1 MNEFKFNDKHKKT
14 VSKAK
19 YLRFPTLARSAPVKL
34 NKSLLTHVHTY
45 TTTVPLHC
53 TGWRTGFNAT
63 RVAARARSSHVRTNS
78 ACDMQA
84 ENFAYAIIMVRIA
97 VHMVM
102 HFELNLYLPLA
113 PSNVCQN
120 KRQHNNT
127 IFVDD

>member
-1 MNEFKFNDKHKKT
+1 
-14 VSKAK
+14 
-19 YLRFPTLARSAPVKL
+19 
-34 NKSLLTHVHTY
+34 
-45 TTTVPLHC
+45 
-53 TGWRTGFNAT
+53 
-63 RVAARARSSHVRTNS
+63 
-78 ACDMQA
+78 MQA

-127 IFVDD
+127 IFVDDWCSDHGVLEV